1 MNLFQEKNIKPMLL
15 EEQKEPF
22 NSDKHYFEIKYDG
35 IRALIYVSPKEFVIK
50 SRNNKDIT
58 RKFPELKEIQKLVNF
73 PTIFDGE
80 LAIFKNNIPDFS
92 EILKRSH
99 LTKEREILLQ
109 SKENPVI
116 FICFD
121 ILYQQ
126 KELINKPLFFRKE
139 LLNKIPDTDVFI
151 KSIYIETQGLSLFNK
166 IKELHLEG
174 IVAKEKDSLYV
185 PNTRS
190 LSWIKI
196 KNLQTEVFY
205 IGGYS
210 EKESTPF
217 FSAYLGEFQ
226 NKDFL
231 FVGKVSIP
239 KKEKIYEKLKK
250 EHKKQSPFTN
260 FHEENIHYCTP
271 KIACFIEYLERS
283 RKNHLRHPVYRG
295 AKKE

>member
-80 LAIFKNNIPDFS
+80 LVIFKNNIPDFS

-121 ILYQQ
+121 ILYQ
-126 KELINKPLFFRKE
+126 
-139 LLNKIPDTDVFI
+139 
-151 KSIYIETQGLSLFNK
+151 
-166 IKELHLEG
+166 
-174 IVAKEKDSLYV
+174 
-185 PNTRS
+185 
-190 LSWIKI
+190 
-196 KNLQTEVFY
+196 
-205 IGGYS
+205 
-210 EKESTPF
+210 
-217 FSAYLGEFQ
+217 
-226 NKDFL
+226 
-231 FVGKVSIP
+231 
-239 KKEKIYEKLKK
+239 
-250 EHKKQSPFTN
+250 
-260 FHEENIHYCTP
+260 
-271 KIACFIEYLERS
+271 
-283 RKNHLRHPVYRG
+283 
-295 AKKE
+295 